1 METKPDGRLYS
12 KVLRRSVAIFQY
24 ISPSRVFTIREIAE
38 EIFANNVPEFYL
50 NNLHRTV
57 MPQRIAAYLRYLV
70 EINAFSKENEKYKL
84 AFSPRTLDKDWV
96 IVFSDLAW
104 LYLSLKTKTNSDGF
118 VTKFKN
124 ALKTFHKDLVLPM
137 IPDIIEEFEIESGQ
151 KEEYFRWALYMFTD
165 AESCP
170 FDIRH
175 YPVVVE
181 KVK

>member
-12 KVLRRSVAIFQY
+12 KVLRRSVAIFQN

-38 EIFANNVPEFYL
+38 EIFTNNVPEFYL
-50 NNLHRTV
+50 NNLNRTV

-84 AFSPRTLDKDWV
+84 AFLPRTLDKDWV

-104 LYLSLKTKTNSDGF
+104 LYLSLKTKTNLDGF
-118 VTKFKN
+118 ITKLKT
-124 ALKTFHKDLVLPM
+124 ALKTFHNERVLPM
-137 IPDIIEEFEIESGQ
+137 IPDIIDEFEIESGQ

-170 FDIRH
+170 FDVRH